1 MVPNKFSVLHH
12 LFRNNL
18 TKYGEKKALVFEEKE
33 LSYSELNNAANKVA
47 NALIQNKIEPNSRV
61 ALLLENSLEYV
72 ICDVGIIYAGATK
85 VPINNMLGEKEIAYI
100 LNDSGAEIL
109 IVDED
114 SFEKI
119 QRISATIPNVKL
131 IVGISKSDSLP
142 KGFKSWEDF
151 QEEQPETVVEVL
163 VKPTDMAGIMYTGGT
178 TGRPKGAVHDQENVI
193 NYIFTHI
200 TELEIQHDE
209 KILLHSPLPHSAGIV
224 LQAGLLKGAENWIEK
239 KFNPSIVLDRISKN
253 KITFTFLVPTMIYR
267 LLDQAEKNKEDYS
280 SLRTVM
286 YGAAPIDVERL
297 KQGLSIFGCVFVQI
311 YGQTEAPNLITKLR
325 KEDHNLDAQNRL
337 NSCGQSV
344 TMSFVKIVDENGKE
358 VSRGKEGEI
367 IASTPYNMVEYFRK
381 PETTKAT
388 LIDGWIYTGDIGK
401 MDEDGY
407 VYLLDRKKDMII
419 SGGLNIYSIE
429 VENVLLKHPGI
440 KMVSVI
446 GVPHSDW
453 GEQVVAIIVANE
465 GYTLSK
471 EEVLKHCEELT
482 KYKQPKTIRIVAS
495 LPLTPYGKI
504 DKKKIKSLYL
514 LNSGKGSTL
523 II

>member
-1 MVPNKFSVLHH
+1 MPNKFAVLHH
-12 LFRNNL
+12 LFRKNITNS
-18 TKYGEKKALVFEEKE
+18 GEKTALVFEEEK
-33 LSYSELNNAANKVA
+33 LSYLELNKAANKVA
-47 NALIQNKIEPNSRV
+47 HALIHNKIEPNSRV

-85 VPINNMLGEKEIAYI
+85 VPLNYMLAEKEIAYI

-114 SFEKI
+114 SFDKI
-119 QRISATIPNVKL
+119 QKISAIIPNVKL
-131 IVGISKSDSLP
+131 IVGVSNSDFLP
-142 KGFKSWEDF
+142 DGFMSWEDF
-151 QEEQPETVVEVL
+151 QGKQPETVVEVH

-178 TGRPKGAVHDQENVI
+178 TGRPKGVVHDQKNVI

-209 KILLHSPLPHSAGIV
+209 KILLHSPLPHSAGLV

-267 LLDQAEKNKEDYS
+267 LLDQAEKNKDDYS

-297 KQGLSIFGCVFVQI
+297 KQGLSIFGSVFVQI

-325 KEDHNLDAQNRL
+325 KEDHRLDAQNRL

-358 VSRGKEGEI
+358 VPKGKEGEI
-367 IASTPYNMVEYFRK
+367 IASTPYNMVEYFRN
-381 PETTKAT
+381 PETTEAT
-388 LIDGWIYTGDIGK
+388 LIGGWVYTGDIGK

-419 SGGLNIYSIE
+419 SGGLNIYSVE
-429 VENVLLKHPGI
+429 VENVLLKHPGV
-440 KMVSVI
+440 KMVAVI

-453 GEQVVAIIVANE
+453 GEQVVAIIVTNE

-471 EEVLKHCEELT
+471 EEVLKHCEDLT
-482 KYKQPKTIRIVAS
+482 KYKRPKVVYFVDS
-495 LPLTPYGKI
+495 LHLTPYGKI
-504 DKKKIKSLYL
+504 DKKKIKSSFL
-514 LNSGKGSTL
+514 LKNEKSFN
-523 II
+523 